1 MSPNPTHQDREAE
14 LAAAVAEAAA
24 SGTPLAIR
32 GGGTRAGCGRPE
44 AGTPLAVAGH
54 SGIVAYEP
62 SELVVTVRGGTPL
75 AELEAALAAEGQ
87 MLGFEPPRFGAGSTI
102 GGAVASGLAGPR
114 RAWTGGV
121 RDALLGVRLLDGQGQ
136 ALRFGGQVMKNVA
149 GYDIARLQAGA
160 LGILGI
166 LLEVS
171 LKVLPRPPAE
181 ATRVLAM
188 GADAARA
195 RMVEWG
201 RTPLPLAGA
210 AWVDGRLHLRLAG
223 NESAVAEAGERIG
236 GEAEAGEA
244 FWAALRDRTHPFFGG
259 PFSDG
264 EAPLWRLAVPPAAP
278 ALGRDL
284 PGDWLLDWGGAQRW
298 LAGEAPAERVRAV
311 AREAGGHA
319 VHVRGAAPEGEVLT
333 PPTAPALAVQQRL
346 KAAFDPH
353 GILNPGR
360 LYREL

>member
-1 MSPNPTHQDREAE
+1 MSPNPTHRDREPE
-14 LAAAVAEAAA
+14 LVAAVTEAAA
-24 SGTPLAIR
+24 AGTPLAIQ
-32 GGGTRAGCGRPE
+32 GGGTRAACGRPATGE
-44 AGTPLAVAGH
+44 PLAVAGH
-54 SGIVAYEP
+54 SGIVSYEP

-75 AELEAALAAEGQ
+75 AELEATLAAEGQ
-87 MLGFEPPRFGAGSTI
+87 MLGFEPPRFGVASTI

-114 RAWTGGV
+114 RPWSGGV
-121 RDALLGVRLLDGQGQ
+121 RDALLGVRLLDGSGQ
-136 ALRFGGQVMKNVA
+136 VLHFGGQVMKNVA

-160 LGILGI
+160 MGILGV

-181 ATRVLAM
+181 ATRVLALD
-188 GADAARA
+188 AEAART

-210 AWVDGRLHLRLAG
+210 AWADGRLHLRLAG

-236 GEAEAGEA
+236 GEEEAVED
-244 FWAALRDRTHPFFGG
+244 FWVALRDREHPFFAG

-264 EAPLWRLAVPPAAP
+264 EASLWRLAVPPAAP
-278 ALGRDL
+278 ALDL
-284 PGDWLLDWGGAQRW
+284 PGEWLLDWGGAQRW
-298 LAGEAPAERVRAV
+298 LAGDVPAARVRAV
-311 AREAGGHA
+311 VGEAGGHA
-319 VHVRGAAPEGEVLT
+319 IQLRGAGPEGDVLT
-333 PPTAPALAVQQRL
+333 PPTAPALAIQRRL

-360 LYREL
+360 LYRGL